1 MKSFSDY
8 ITEGDQE
15 ALQKKGAETKAE
27 YLTAKDRTQIAV
39 AQNPVDK
46 KWYAL
51 GGLGFVSISKP
62 MRDKATAKK
71 FALSQRTGASLEPS
85 NRSLQ
90 DKLKLRAQFGD
101 IVSDDPKKVARAA
114 HIRQKAKSRKRK

>member
-1 MKSFSDY
+1 MKTFYTY
-8 ITEGDQE
+8 IKEGDQT
-15 ALQKKGAETKAE
+15 ALQKKGTETKAE
-27 YLTAKDRTQIAV
+27 YLAAKDRTQIVV
-39 AQNPVDK
+39 AQNSVDK

-71 FALSQRTGASLEPS
+71 FALSQRTGANLEPS

-90 DKLKLRAQFGD
+90 DKLRLRAQFGD
-101 IVSDDPKKVARAA
+101 IVSDDPKQVSRAA
-114 HIRQKAKSRKRK
+114 HQRQKEMRRKK